1 MARSASPTISALED
15 ALAALSYVPETLAR
29 LVRRSRHHLTAQ
41 DLEDLLFIAEAAER
55 TKRHIGLAREVE
67 SKVYQEGTPQ

>member
-41 DLEDLLFIAEAAER
+41 DLEDLLAIAEHVER
-55 TKRHIGLAREVE
+55 TKRYLGEVRAVE
-67 SKVYQEGTPQ
+67 SKAYQEGTSR